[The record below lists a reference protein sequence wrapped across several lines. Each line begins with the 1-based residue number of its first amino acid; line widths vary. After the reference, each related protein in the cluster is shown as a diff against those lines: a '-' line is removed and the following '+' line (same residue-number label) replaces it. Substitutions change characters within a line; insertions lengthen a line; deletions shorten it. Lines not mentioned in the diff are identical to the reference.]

1 MIPCSVGYDSERPTV
16 PIKIKREARLARL
29 KDALTVLGT
38 AFALLGSAWGLV
50 WSAISSFAT
59 DAEVSETLAQHDA
72 SAAAHARL
80 RDRLDAAETA
90 LRGQQ
95 NAQHD
100 AQAQLI
106 ALWRRQVSYAAAD
119 REDDRRLRAAAASF
133 YREAFDRLVRAGVPP
148 EQAFRDS
155 LVERWPDRPHLR

>member
-1 MIPCSVGYDSERPTV
+1 MIPSHVAYDSERPTV
-16 PIKIKREARLARL
+16 PIRIKREVRLARL

-90 LRGQQ
+90 LR
-95 NAQHD
+95 AQHD
-100 AQAQLI
+100 AQAQLV
-106 ALWRRQVSYAAAD
+106 ALWRWQVGYAAAD

-133 YREAFDRLVRAGVPP
+133 YRETFDRLTRAGIPP

-155 LVERWPDRPHLR
+155 LTERWPDRPHLR